1 MLSDEQKEQIKA
13 EEIFRVEVSKSLAHE
28 AEKSSQLWTILNS
41 NFVLFLLS
49 GVFLAFIS
57 GGLRHVHLMP

>member
-28 AEKSSQLWTILNS
+28 AKPT
-41 NFVLFLLS
+41 
-49 GVFLAFIS
+49 
-57 GGLRHVHLMP
+57 